1 MIRKQIAQ
9 IKRVNSKSKLGW
21 HEESQSNVLEKIFRQ
36 SRIFSEEVTQ
46 SWNLSCRLHL
56 LILGI
61 FFKLEFSLIKYP
73 HSFVMF
79 APVGLKKLPSSL

>member
-1 MIRKQIAQ
+1 MVGKQIAQ

-61 FFKLEFSLIKYP
+61 FFQVGIQPHKVPSLFCDVC
-73 HSFVMF
+73 SCR
-79 APVGLKKLPSSL
+79 AEETS